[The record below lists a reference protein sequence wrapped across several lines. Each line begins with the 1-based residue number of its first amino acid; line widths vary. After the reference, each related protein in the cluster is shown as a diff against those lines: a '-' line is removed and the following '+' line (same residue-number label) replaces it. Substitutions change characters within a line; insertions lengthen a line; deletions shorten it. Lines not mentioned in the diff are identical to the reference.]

1 MHFTLLHD
9 FDNWINLKHKEE
21 IVRMFFR
28 RYLMCLNVMIILLT
42 CSLYKQ
48 VKCVFILVNDSICY
62 IPLALH
68 DVMNFYASKIFYQ
81 QLCHFCFKVLSD
93 EFSYYF
99 KFFCKVFKFWFKK
112 IKKHLI
118 FAYKFLYVF
127 IIFGLCFLIKI
138 NVVLVCIRICIKSN
152 GQNTNI
158 KRPQLNL

>member
-1 MHFTLLHD
+1 MITCRCQKHFCVHFVFVIRLKHIEASHPVIRAIIALLFVYCFSGGDELRIRMLMHFTLLHD

-81 QLCHFCFKVLSD
+81 QLCHFCFKVL
-93 EFSYYF
+93 
-99 KFFCKVFKFWFKK
+99 WW
-112 IKKHLI
+112 IL
-118 FAYKFLYVF
+118 L
-127 IIFGLCFLIKI
+127 LL
-138 NVVLVCIRICIKSN
+138 
-152 GQNTNI
+152 
-158 KRPQLNL
+158 

>member
-1 MHFTLLHD
+1 MKPESPVIRAIIALLFVYCFSGGDELRIRMLMHFTRFHD

-99 KFFCKVFKFWFKK
+99 KFFWKVFKFWFKK
-112 IKKHLI
+112 LRNIS
-118 FAYKFLYVF
+118 FLHT
-127 IIFGLCFLIKI
+127 GK
-138 NVVLVCIRICIKSN
+138 
-152 GQNTNI
+152 
-158 KRPQLNL
+158 